1 MQYIL
6 LLLLLASACTKYKT
20 EKKEVNLQ
28 REEEYRGDDLRE
40 KDSYKKNVPIE
51 DQDLDL

>member
-1 MQYIL
+1 MYYIL
-6 LLLLLASACTKYKT
+6 LMLVIISACTKIKT

-28 REEEYRGDDLRE
+28 REEEFREDDIRE
-40 KDSYKKNVPIE
+40 KDNFKKSVPVE